1 MSATPGADPSEKAA
15 PLLSTVAIIASCA
28 AFVVI
33 GALQALYG
41 PAIPALRDE
50 FGIGPAVAG
59 LSLSAHFAGALLGVL
74 IYHVLRGRLG
84 NRTLLGGSYLLMAA
98 GAAVFAFSPSW
109 ILALTGTL
117 VIGLGFGGIDYGLNQ
132 LFAVGFGRRST
143 AMLNL
148 LNGHF
153 GVGAIAGPA
162 LVGRLG
168 AESYPEIFAGAGV
181 VCLLILPTLGG
192 VAAREPEPAGAE
204 AGRAGGAR
212 VLPVIAAFVGVYVLH
227 VAIETGV
234 GGWEPTHLEAV
245 GYGAATAAT
254 ATSAYWAAMTIG
266 RFVIVPLSLRW
277 SAPSILTVCCAGMAG
292 FLLLATVPALAPYAY
307 FGVGLMIAPIFPTCL
322 PWLNRAVPTVA
333 AAGAYVIAASMIGGV
348 AFPPLLGVVIDTMDV
363 RAAPLV
369 LFVLAA
375 VCAVLGMWLR
385 RNAPDPEAAPGAAVA
400 AGPVAGPAPGP
411 APGADSRSAARPDV
425 APTRGA
431 GG

>member
-1 MSATPGADPSEKAA
+1 MTVASEADLSGGGK
-15 PLLSTVAIIASCA
+15 PLLTTVAIVASCL

-50 FGIGPAVAG
+50 YGISPAVAG
-59 LSLSAHFAGALLGVL
+59 LSLSAHFVGALLGVL
-74 IYHVLRGRLG
+74 TYHLLRGRLN
-84 NRTLLGGSYLLMAA
+84 NRVLLGGSYLLMAI
-98 GAAVFAFSPSW
+98 GAVVFAFSPSW
-109 ILALTGTL
+109 ALALAGTF

-132 LFAVGFGRRST
+132 LFAVGFGHRST

-153 GVGAIAGPA
+153 GIGAIAGPA
-162 LVGRLG
+162 LIGWLG
-168 AESYPEIFAGAGV
+168 ADSYPEIFVGTGV
-181 VCLLILPTLGG
+181 ISLLILVTLGG
-192 VAAREPEPAGAE
+192 VAVREPAPAPADGTS
-204 AGRAGGAR
+204 AGGAR
-212 VLPVIAAFVGVYVLH
+212 VLPIIGVFIGIYVLH

-266 RFVIVPLSLRW
+266 RFVAAPISLRW
-277 SAPSILTVCCAGMAG
+277 SAPSILLVCCVGMAG

-322 PWLNRAVPTVA
+322 PWLNRAVPGVA

-348 AFPPLLGVVIDTMDV
+348 AFPPLLGVVINTMEV
-363 RAAPLV
+363 GTVPLLLFLLAVICGV
-369 LFVLAA
+369 LSL
-375 VCAVLGMWLR
+375 WLR
-385 RNAPDPEAAPGAAVA
+385 RNAPDPG
-400 AGPVAGPAPGP
+400 GAPGP
-411 APGADSRSAARPDV
+411 RDRGRTDALEAASP
-425 APTRGA
+425 
-431 GG
+431 

>member
-1 MSATPGADPSEKAA
+1 MSATSEADPSKTAR
-15 PLLSTVAIIASCA
+15 PLLTTVAIVASCV

-41 PAIPALRDE
+41 PAIPALREE
-50 FGIGPAVAG
+50 FGISPAVAG
-59 LSLSAHFAGALLGVL
+59 LSLSAHFIGALLGVL
-74 IYHVLRGRLG
+74 IYHVLRGRLS

-98 GAAVFAFSPSW
+98 GAALFAFSPSW
-109 ILALTGTL
+109 ILALTGTF

-132 LFAVGFGRRST
+132 LFAIGFGRRST

-162 LVGRLG
+162 LIGWLG
-168 AESYPEIFAGAGV
+168 ADSYPEIFVGIGI
-181 VCLLILPTLGG
+181 VCLLILLTLGG
-192 VAAREPEPAGAE
+192 VAAREPEAAVTEGGE
-204 AGRAGGAR
+204 ARGAR
-212 VLPVIAAFVGVYVLH
+212 VLPVIAAFIGVYVLH

-322 PWLNRAVPTVA
+322 PWLNRAVPSVA

-348 AFPPLLGVVIDTMDV
+348 AFPPLLGGVIDTMDV

-369 LFVLAA
+369 LFGLA
-375 VCAVLGMWLR
+375 VICVGLSLWLR
-385 RNAPDPEAAPGAAVA
+385 KHAPDPDGVPTPRTEALPDAV
-400 AGPVAGPAPGP
+400 
-411 APGADSRSAARPDV
+411 
-425 APTRGA
+425 PTQGIQ
-431 GG
+431 G

>member
-1 MSATPGADPSEKAA
+1 MSATSEADLPEAGR
-15 PLLSTVAIIASCA
+15 PLLTTVAITASCV

-41 PAIPALRDE
+41 PAIPALRE
-50 FGIGPAVAG
+50 EYGISPAVAG
-59 LSLSAHFAGALLGVL
+59 LSLSAHFVGALAGVL
-74 IYHVLRGRLG
+74 IYHLLRGRLN
-84 NRTLLGGSYLLMAA
+84 NRALLGGSYVLMAA
-98 GAAVFAFSPSW
+98 GAAVFAFSPNW
-109 ILALTGTL
+109 TLALAGTF

-153 GVGAIAGPA
+153 GIGAIAGPA
-162 LVGRLG
+162 LIGWLG
-168 AESYPEIFAGAGV
+168 AENYPEIFVGIGV
-181 VCLLILPTLGG
+181 VSLLILVTLGG
-192 VAAREPEPAGAE
+192 VAAREPRPEPAEGAS
-204 AGRAGGAR
+204 AGGAR
-212 VLPVIAAFVGVYVLH
+212 VLPIIAAFIGIYVLH

-266 RFVIVPLSLRW
+266 RFVVAPLSLRW
-277 SAPSILTVCCAGMAG
+277 SAPSILIVCCAGMAG

-322 PWLNRAVPTVA
+322 PWLNRAVPGVA

-348 AFPPLLGVVIDTMDV
+348 AFPPLLGGVIDTMEV
-363 RAAPLV
+363 KTVPLV
-369 LFVLAA
+369 LFALAVVCGVLS
-375 VCAVLGMWLR
+375 LWLR
-385 RNAPDPEAAPGAAVA
+385 RCAPDPGGVDDPRTSGRTDAVA
-400 AGPVAGPAPGP
+400 AP
-411 APGADSRSAARPDV
+411 
-425 APTRGA
+425 
-431 GG
+431 

>member
-1 MSATPGADPSEKAA
+1 MTATRGPDLSEGEK
-15 PLLSTVAIIASCA
+15 PLLTTVAIIASCL

-50 FGIGPAVAG
+50 YGISPAVAG
-59 LSLSAHFAGALLGVL
+59 LSLSAHFVGALLGVL
-74 IYHVLRGRLG
+74 VYHVLRSRLS
-84 NRTLLGGSYLLMAA
+84 NRVLLGGSYLLMAV
-98 GAAVFAFSPSW
+98 GTAVFAFSPNW
-109 ILALTGTL
+109 ALALAGTS

-132 LFAVGFGRRST
+132 LFAVGFGHRST

-153 GVGAIAGPA
+153 GIGAIAGPA
-162 LVGRLG
+162 LVGWLG
-168 AESYPEIFAGAGV
+168 ADSYPQIFVGTGV
-181 VCLLILPTLGG
+181 ISLLILFTLGG
-192 VAAREPEPAGAE
+192 VAAREPAPAPV
-204 AGRAGGAR
+204 GGASADGGR
-212 VLPVIAAFVGVYVLH
+212 VLPIIGVFIGIYVLH

-266 RFVIVPLSLRW
+266 RFVAAPISLRW
-277 SAPSILTVCCAGMAG
+277 SAQSILLVCCVGMAG

-322 PWLNRAVPTVA
+322 PWLNRAVPGVA

-348 AFPPLLGVVIDTMDV
+348 AFPPLLGAVIDAMEVKTV
-363 RAAPLV
+363 PLLLFLLAVVCGV
-369 LFVLAA
+369 LSL
-375 VCAVLGMWLR
+375 WLR
-385 RNAPDPEAAPGAAVA
+385 RNAPDP
-400 AGPVAGPAPGP
+400 AGAPGP
-411 APGADSRSAARPDV
+411 RDPARTDSV
-425 APTRGA
+425 TTL
-431 GG
+431 

>member
-1 MSATPGADPSEKAA
+1 MSATSEADLPEARR
-15 PLLSTVAIIASCA
+15 PLLTTVAIIASCL

-41 PAIPALRDE
+41 PAIPALRE
-50 FGIGPAVAG
+50 EYGLSPAVAG
-59 LSLSAHFAGALLGVL
+59 LSLSAHFVGALAGVL
-74 IYHVLRGRLG
+74 VYHLLRGRLN
-84 NRTLLGGSYLLMAA
+84 NRVLLGGSYVLMAA
-98 GAAVFAFSPSW
+98 GAAVFAFSPDW
-109 ILALTGTL
+109 ALALAGTF

-132 LFAVGFGRRST
+132 LFAVGFSRRST

-153 GVGAIAGPA
+153 GAGAIAGPA
-162 LVGRLG
+162 LIGWLG
-168 AESYPEIFAGAGV
+168 ADHYPEIFLGIGV
-181 VCLLILPTLGG
+181 ISLLILLTLGG
-192 VAAREPEPAGAE
+192 VAAREPQPAAAE
-204 AGRAGGAR
+204 GTSAGGAR
-212 VLPVIAAFVGVYVLH
+212 VLPIIAVFIGIYVLH

-266 RFVIVPLSLRW
+266 RFVVAPLSLRW

-322 PWLNRAVPTVA
+322 PWLNRAVPGVA

-348 AFPPLLGVVIDTMDV
+348 AFPPLLGGVIDAMDV
-363 RAAPLV
+363 KTVPLV
-369 LFVLAA
+369 MFAL
-375 VCAVLGMWLR
+375 AVLCGVFSLWLR
-385 RNAPDPEAAPGAAVA
+385 RNAPDPDGVDRASESGRTDAV
-400 AGPVAGPAPGP
+400 PVP
-411 APGADSRSAARPDV
+411 
-425 APTRGA
+425 
-431 GG
+431 

>member
-1 MSATPGADPSEKAA
+1 MSATSESDRSEAA
-15 PLLSTVAIIASCA
+15 KPFLTTVAIVASCL

-50 FGIGPAVAG
+50 YGISPAVAG

-74 IYHVLRGRLG
+74 VYHLLRGRLT
-84 NRTLLGGSYLLMAA
+84 NRVLLGGSYLLLAV
-98 GAAVFAFSPSW
+98 GAAAFAFSPSW
-109 ILALTGTL
+109 ALALAGTF

-132 LFAVGFGRRST
+132 LFAVGFGHRST

-153 GVGAIAGPA
+153 GIGAIAGPA
-162 LVGRLG
+162 LIGRLG
-168 AESYPEIFAGAGV
+168 ADSYPEIFVGTGV
-181 VCLLILPTLGG
+181 ISMLILVTLGG
-192 VAAREPEPAGAE
+192 VAAREPAPAPAEGAS
-204 AGRAGGAR
+204 AGGAR
-212 VLPVIAAFVGVYVLH
+212 VLPVIGTFIGIYVLH

-266 RFVIVPLSLRW
+266 RFVAAPLSLRW
-277 SAPSILTVCCAGMAG
+277 SAPSILLVCCIGMAG

-322 PWLNRAVPTVA
+322 PWLNRAVPGVA
-333 AAGAYVIAASMIGGV
+333 GAGAYVIAASMIGGV
-348 AFPPLLGVVIDTMDV
+348 AFPPVLGAAIDTTEV
-363 RAAPLV
+363 EAVPLLLFLLAVVCGV
-369 LFVLAA
+369 LSL
-375 VCAVLGMWLR
+375 WLS
-385 RNAPDPEAAPGAAVA
+385 RNAPDPGGVPGARD
-400 AGPVAGPAPGP
+400 AGRTDPVTTP
-411 APGADSRSAARPDV
+411 
-425 APTRGA
+425 
-431 GG
+431 